1 MVVVQVTMVVMVDL
15 EDPELVDVVML
26 AEEIII
32 FNFQV
37 ETQQEVQVAHYFMV
51 KLADH
56 LTSMIPVTEQTSH
69 KWVVVAVEV
78 LQVVVEVVVTVTAVT
93 VHISHNLQH
102 MDILADTLLVAV
114 VAADLDPH

>member
-1 MVVVQVTMVVMVDL
+1 
-15 EDPELVDVVML
+15 
-26 AEEIII
+26 
-32 FNFQV
+32 
-37 ETQQEVQVAHYFMV
+37 
-51 KLADH
+51 
-56 LTSMIPVTEQTSH
+56 
-69 KWVVVAVEV
+69 V